1 MADSQLILT
10 PARRFWMLIK
20 PDQAE
25 IRNVYAYSIFAVLV
39 NLSLPLGIQAI
50 INLIQGGQITTSWMV
65 LVFLVVL
72 GVVITGVLQIAQLRI
87 TENLQQKIFTRAAF
101 DFTYRIPKIR
111 MDALYQHYV
120 PELMNRFFDIVALQK
135 GLAKMLIDLS
145 TATLYIIFGLVLLSL
160 YHAFF
165 ILFSLILILL
175 GIVIFQFTVKK
186 GLRTSLKESKHK
198 YQVVY
203 WLEELARTNSTFKL
217 AGMTELP
224 LQRTDVHVS
233 DYLNERENHFKVLV
247 QQYSLMV
254 GFKALVTL
262 GLLAMGGILVMD
274 QQMNI
279 GQFVAAEII
288 ILLVLGAVEKFVLS
302 METVYDVLT
311 ALEKIGQVTDL
322 PLEQNYGIDLQ
333 EQCNDTGLKLTLEN
347 VRFGYPDSSTYI
359 LDGVSMDIQCSEK
372 ILVTGPNGSGKSTLL
387 NILAGLYDIQEGSIS
402 YNNLPLGNLNL
413 TSLRSIIG
421 DALAQEQIFQGT
433 VMENIT
439 MGRSAATY
447 SNVNWA
453 VEKLGLNEFIRSLTK
468 GYDTILDPLGKKLP
482 RSIAQKI
489 LLARSIADK
498 PKLLLLEDAFEHI
511 EMDDRVKIIDFL
523 TAKQNGWTLVAVS
536 SDPYLAKHVDR
547 IVVMKAGKI
556 VADGKDDQLLQ
567 QFYPIPT

>member
-198 YQVVY
+198 
-203 WLEELARTNSTFKL
+203 
-217 AGMTELP
+217 
-224 LQRTDVHVS
+224 
-233 DYLNERENHFKVLV
+233 
-247 QQYSLMV
+247 
-254 GFKALVTL
+254 
-262 GLLAMGGILVMD
+262 
-274 QQMNI
+274 
-279 GQFVAAEII
+279 
-288 ILLVLGAVEKFVLS
+288 
-302 METVYDVLT
+302 
-311 ALEKIGQVTDL
+311 
-322 PLEQNYGIDLQ
+322 
-333 EQCNDTGLKLTLEN
+333 
-347 VRFGYPDSSTYI
+347 
-359 LDGVSMDIQCSEK
+359 
-372 ILVTGPNGSGKSTLL
+372 
-387 NILAGLYDIQEGSIS
+387 
-402 YNNLPLGNLNL
+402 
-413 TSLRSIIG
+413 
-421 DALAQEQIFQGT
+421 
-433 VMENIT
+433 
-439 MGRSAATY
+439 
-447 SNVNWA
+447 
-453 VEKLGLNEFIRSLTK
+453 
-468 GYDTILDPLGKKLP
+468 
-482 RSIAQKI
+482 
-489 LLARSIADK
+489 
-498 PKLLLLEDAFEHI
+498 
-511 EMDDRVKIIDFL
+511 
-523 TAKQNGWTLVAVS
+523 
-536 SDPYLAKHVDR
+536 
-547 IVVMKAGKI
+547 
-556 VADGKDDQLLQ
+556 
-567 QFYPIPT
+567 